1 MKIDNHNFVVHCQLE
16 KIFLVSNNIETEKEI
31 LSKYEKPMDVMSPF
45 NLEFKSRPLT
55 YFQVSLNVRFN

>member
-31 LSKYEKPMDVMSPF
+31 LSKYDKDNVKHKRVTLQDRMSE
-45 NLEFKSRPLT
+45 N
-55 YFQVSLNVRFN
+55 